1 MLAIND
7 NARNGQRRNGPGPH
21 YGPESAQGARDC
33 PLVIGQAPS
42 ALAARYSAVV
52 NYTASAGHVSTRPG
66 RRAAGDRESS
76 LVTAAVQS
84 PERIARRR
92 FGEAAPGVL
101 GALRRPWLRW
111 PTAIRPCRP
120 VLRPCRPA
128 RAVCPH
134 AAQMPRPHR
143 TNRPA
148 APRPVRLPACPVRGT
163 ACWLARRAEDG
174 YQPRS
179 QQDEDNRGHDEHRR
193 RRHGRTRVR
202 QVIPFLRRQAAGAAR
217 VPRPGTGS
225 RRRR

>member
-1 MLAIND
+1 MLAISD
-7 NARNGQRRNGPGPH
+7 NARNGQRRNGLGPR
-21 YGPESAQGARDC
+21 YRPEPAQGIARWSWAR
-33 PLVIGQAPS
+33 PPS
-42 ALAARYSAVV
+42 ALAVRYSAVV
-52 NYTASAGHVSTRPG
+52 NYTARCGHVSTRPG

-143 TNRPA
+143 ADRRA
-148 APRPVRLPACPVRGT
+148 APRQVRFPACPGAPDRLPAGAPRGRRLS
-163 ACWLARRAEDG
+163 AIIPARRG
-174 YQPRS
+174 QP
-179 QQDEDNRGHDEHRR
+179 G
-193 RRHGRTRVR
+193 
-202 QVIPFLRRQAAGAAR
+202 P
-217 VPRPGTGS
+217 
-225 RRRR
+225 